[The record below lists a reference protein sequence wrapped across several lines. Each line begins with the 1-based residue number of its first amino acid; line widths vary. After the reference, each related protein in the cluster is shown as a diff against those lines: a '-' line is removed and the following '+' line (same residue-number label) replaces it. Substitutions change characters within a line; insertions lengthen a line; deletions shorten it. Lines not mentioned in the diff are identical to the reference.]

1 MLGYTRNFLHGSLNN
16 TLQED
21 PSWLDNRLVDPESVF
36 LPYHSLKPLLTPDK
50 SSLRWIPQ
58 HAVSQLLG
66 TSTVVLLGIAP
77 AKVPLSPPH
86 LQNNLISLKGHKGG
100 KVAHFAIDVTKV
112 QNLLQVCGEGVFEEA
127 RAAVVSLATD
137 QVYYTGSMW
146 GYSSSH
152 AYLGWHCGSR
162 KVVARLEFAI
172 EALPQLWGTHKHT
185 GWREVYHVFIRCILY
200 FCLSP

>member
-1 MLGYTRNFLHGSLNN
+1 M
-16 TLQED
+16 
-21 PSWLDNRLVDPESVF
+21 DPESVF

-137 QVYYTGSMW
+137 QVNQ
-146 GYSSSH
+146 
-152 AYLGWHCGSR
+152 
-162 KVVARLEFAI
+162 KN
-172 EALPQLWGTHKHT
+172 
-185 GWREVYHVFIRCILY
+185 
-200 FCLSP
+200 